1 MMFFVALHL
10 LSNVRGSTGEVWMR
24 RMKKEDKNERGIFIL
39 WIGFGKLHKIFDLYY
54 AFLFSLPAIMLSCV
68 RKRKRDKK
76 SGPRSIVT
84 GQESVVMDRTQTM
97 KYHQTHSQLPLAIEL
112 WDQIWN
118 RERKRKREREME
130 FMKLFLLSMHRS
142 IVQERRKQLIQESK
156 FLGGD
161 MQHTHLVKG
170 LDYVLLDKVGVTY
183 QRYDS
188 NIILHLCLWYNYRC
202 AVRFNTSRER

>member
-1 MMFFVALHL
+1 
-10 LSNVRGSTGEVWMR
+10 
-24 RMKKEDKNERGIFIL
+24 
-39 WIGFGKLHKIFDLYY
+39 
-54 AFLFSLPAIMLSCV
+54 
-68 RKRKRDKK
+68 
-76 SGPRSIVT
+76 
-84 GQESVVMDRTQTM
+84 
-97 KYHQTHSQLPLAIEL
+97 
-112 WDQIWN
+112 
-118 RERKRKREREME
+118 ME